1 MRRAVPAADG
11 PASVA
16 RSAPRTGRCGG
27 SRHPVLDSR
36 ETLWPPPR
44 PALPGRGERRP
55 RFHDRPRVNDYDTP
69 VRCRSRVDDRR
80 TFPPTGRAPRDQE
93 GERAPSWFL
102 PWQSYEAQATRLR
115 NFEPCLVPGLLQT
128 EDYARAVFSAGGLQR
143 DERVEEL
150 LALRM
155 SRQAVLG
162 RDDPPECV
170 FVIDES
176 ALRRSIGG
184 PAVMD
189 RQLGRLLEAAE
200 LPHVRLHVLP
210 LDAGA
215 HVSLGGGFVLAE
227 LPGSEQVL
235 CLDNTARGQIADH
248 PEWIR
253 LMLRKWESLLGEA
266 LAERASLD
274 LVNKLKVTP

>member
-1 MRRAVPAADG
+1 MDFEMWVRALKAARAGAGVSQEGLAGLVKWSPSLIAAIETGRRRPTMEFAVAADEALG
-11 PASVA
+11 
-16 RSAPRTGRCGG
+16 TGGLLAG
-27 SRHPVLDSR
+27 LLTDH
-36 ETLWPPPR
+36 
-44 PALPGRGERRP
+44 
-55 RFHDRPRVNDYDTP
+55 
-69 VRCRSRVDDRR
+69 
-80 TFPPTGRAPRDQE
+80 E

-102 PWQSYEAQATRLR
+102 PWQSYEAQAVRLR

-162 RDDPPECV
+162 QDDPPEWV

-227 LPGSEQVL
+227 LPGSDQVL